1 MYNLKLIDKDVL
13 TNAAQSFTNAQ
24 PFKHIV
30 IDDFLSEEACRK
42 MMEQFPEPEYK
53 EMLNEY

>member
-53 EMLNEY
+53 AM